1 MSYLWND
8 CLKSALNFMS
18 SSVIDPNC
26 FSVIS
31 ASVGA
36 IGLLWVGRETLMR
49 TIKNVDRHEKSVS
62 EMARYLLVL
71 RIFRKWERSRFAGG
85 GRRLLSFRLI
95 NCVVNRFVTASTVAG
110 ELAEL
115 LECANIVFGEENGWA
130 LILFAILLVPRI
142 VSRIGRVLGVCWTR
156 CHLVEAVRQMTARKQ
171 KRNSIKINLISCHC
185 KTWEFCYARNA
196 FLSCD
201 NPDDRRRCW
210 NRKRMSFHNLSSKL
224 IACFCVKEFNL
235 NFIEMKISLARL
247 TPRRYWWNFCWKG
260 EKWNNLSY
268 SCLRMLSHFNR
279 SFLCTHNEC
288 LLLQHEHSAT
298 GDHIES

>member
-49 TIKNVDRHEKSVS
+49 AIKNVDRHEKSVS

-71 RIFRKWERSRFAGG
+71 RIFRKWQSSRFAGG
-85 GRRLLSFRLI
+85 GRRLLRFRLI

-115 LECANIVFGEENGWA
+115 LERANVVFGEENGWA

-142 VSRIGRVLGVCWTR
+142 VSRVGRVLGVCRTR
-156 CHLVEAVRQMTARKQ
+156 CHLVKTVRQMTARKQ

-185 KTWEFCYARNA
+185 KTLEF
-196 FLSCD
+196 L
-201 NPDDRRRCW
+201 
-210 NRKRMSFHNLSSKL
+210 
-224 IACFCVKEFNL
+224 
-235 NFIEMKISLARL
+235 
-247 TPRRYWWNFCWKG
+247 
-260 EKWNNLSY
+260 
-268 SCLRMLSHFNR
+268 
-279 SFLCTHNEC
+279 LCTKC
-288 LLLQHEHSAT
+288 YSLVWQSRRQTSLLKSQKKRRWAFIICQRHVNSLRVFAWRNS
-298 GDHIES
+298 I